1 MVYYEN
7 KYTNRIF
14 DDNALKFAKE
24 VYGDQVDQD
33 IECGYLRKLD
43 TEPDCVTLIRRA
55 SFSTAVRRY
64 MELNNVGY
72 KEARAGV
79 RKIVDTMSGTKK
91 KHKHAKKNKEEKKN
105 V

>member
-43 TEPDCVTLIRRA
+43 AEPDCATLIRRA

-72 KEARAGV
+72 KEAQAGV
-79 RKIVDTMSGTKK
+79 RKIVDTMSSTKK

>member
-7 KYTNRIF
+7 RYTNRIF

-33 IECGYLRKLD
+33 IDCGYLRKLD
-43 TEPDCVTLIRRA
+43 EEPDCVTLIRRA

-72 KEARAGV
+72 KEAQAGV

>member
-43 TEPDCVTLIRRA
+43 AEPDCVTLIRLLYG
-55 SFSTAVRRY
+55 SSPLY
-64 MELNNVGY
+64 
-72 KEARAGV
+72 
-79 RKIVDTMSGTKK
+79 GTQQCRL
-91 KHKHAKKNKEEKKN
+91 
-105 V
+105 

>member
-43 TEPDCVTLIRRA
+43 SEPDCVTLIRRA

-72 KEARAGV
+72 KEAQAGV
-79 RKIVDTMSGTKK
+79 RKIVDMMSANPKY
-91 KHKHAKKNKEEKKN
+91 APPKKNKEEKKN